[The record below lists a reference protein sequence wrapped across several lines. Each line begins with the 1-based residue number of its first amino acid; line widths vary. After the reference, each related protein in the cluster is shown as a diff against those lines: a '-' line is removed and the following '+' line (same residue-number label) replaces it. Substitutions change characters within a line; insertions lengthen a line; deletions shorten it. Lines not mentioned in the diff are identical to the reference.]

1 MGKLIAVDLDGTLF
15 YPKHRIKMISDKC
28 LAFIR
33 RRIDLG
39 DRFVIVSGRNGDF
52 GQKVIKKIKRS
63 IGIIGCNGSIIMDNE
78 KVIKLEA
85 FDPKIL
91 KEAIQWI
98 RENTPY
104 MGLFVMTS
112 DYQFILEKYFKNP
125 FYNLG
130 YFFWTASQGVLRT
143 PMKISKKKFDEAI
156 EEGKVTKLM
165 VMYGLGKKNIEN
177 AKNSNKEVFRKFGDV
192 LETSWSVQ
200 TIELTPKGCFKSN
213 GLKFYSDYHKI
224 NHDDVFVCG
233 DSGNDISMFKEFPEH
248 SFCMSHAPLSVS
260 KYAKYTMNRV
270 EDIEVYLEE
279 RK

>member
-15 YPKHRIKMISDKC
+15 YPKHRIRMLSNKC
-28 LAFIR
+28 LSFIR

-52 GQKVIKKIKRS
+52 GQKVIKKVDRPM
-63 IGIIGCNGSIIMDNE
+63 GIIGCNGSIILDNE
-78 KVIKLEA
+78 KPIQLQA
-85 FDPKIL
+85 FDPKVVR
-91 KEAIQWI
+91 EAIEWI
-98 RENTPY
+98 RENTPC
-104 MGLFVMTS
+104 MGFFVMTS
-112 DYQFILEKYFKNP
+112 DYQFVLEKFFKSP

-130 YFFWTASQGVLRT
+130 YYFWTAAQGVLRT
-143 PMKISKKKFDEAI
+143 PMTISKEKFDKAI
-156 EEGKVTKLM
+156 EDGKVLKVL
-165 VMYGLGKKNIEN
+165 VMYGLGKKNIEH
-177 AKNSNKEVFRKFGDV
+177 AKVSNKEVFHKFGDV

-200 TIELTPKGCFKSN
+200 TIELTPKGCSKSN
-213 GLKFYSDYHKI
+213 ALKFYSDYHKI

-260 KYAKYTMNRV
+260 KYAKHTMNRV